1 MPVPHIAEPTKGNTV
16 SFHRSSVPLVLV
28 VLFSALLVVVGCA
41 RRDALYQPPP
51 VSFVR
56 LPVENVE
63 AGIYAG
69 ARRRGWVPSKLHD
82 GLIQATLHLRSH
94 VAVVDIA
101 YDADSFRLRYVRS
114 ENLNYE
120 READGTQRIHQHFN
134 IWQQNLI
141 QDISEELSGQRKK
154 QGIQ

>member
-1 MPVPHIAEPTKGNTV
+1 MAQIAHIA
-16 SFHRSSVPLVLV
+16 SFYRSRVPLVLV
-28 VLFSALLVVVGCA
+28 VLFSVPLIVVGCA
-41 RRDALYQPPP
+41 RRAALYQPPP

-56 LPVENVE
+56 LPVEDVE

-69 ARRRGWVPSKLHD
+69 ARRRGWVPTKLHD

-94 VAVVDIA
+94 VAVVDIDYEA
-101 YDADSFRLRYVRS
+101 DAFRLRYVRS

-120 READGTQRIHQHFN
+120 QDADGTQRIHQHFN

-154 QGIQ
+154 QERQ

>member
-1 MPVPHIAEPTKGNTV
+1 MPVLHIAEPTEGSAA
-16 SFHRSSVPLVLV
+16 SFHRSRATLLLLVLLS
-28 VLFSALLVVVGCA
+28 VLLAVVGCA
-41 RRDALYQPPP
+41 RRAALYQPQP

-56 LPVENVE
+56 LPVEDVE

-69 ARRRGWVPSKLHD
+69 ARRRGWVPTKLHD

-101 YDADSFRLRYVRS
+101 YEADSFRLRYVRS

-120 READGTQRIHQHFN
+120 READGTQQIHQHFN

-154 QGIQ
+154 LGMQ